1 VRAQNQALLLLNHPS
16 HPLFEMTQLYVKKST
31 ASSIF
36 LKGCA
41 FFRRTFSVA
50 SVALAAFCCEVL
62 LT

>member
-1 VRAQNQALLLLNHPS
+1 
-16 HPLFEMTQLYVKKST
+16 EMTQLYVKKST

-50 SVALAAFCCEVL
+50 SCDAGGFLIPAFPETEKSGPGMIAFQVPL
-62 LT
+62 YEQK